1 MTNELKKIRD
11 QLARLDTSLSANIPG
26 FKALTLEAIN
36 EIIDLLDDI
45 YRELDRQYLATK
57 ELKDTITYQQNLRG
71 NSI

>member
-1 MTNELKKIRD
+1 MTYELKKIRD

-26 FKALTLEAIN
+26 FKVLTLEAIN
-36 EIIDLLDDI
+36 EITNLLEDV
-45 YRELDRQYLATK
+45 YRELDNQYLATK